1 MRLNLAPIVPLFHM
15 LMGDDFRENKNYPA
29 AVILVPNKELCLQMH
44 RMAMEVY
51 SAIDPEVRNVGVGVE
66 TSVTG
71 YWPFEDDSCPHI
83 LICTPAFVGKFLRG
97 PHVLDEDLFRSIR
110 HCVMD
115 EADMLL
121 EGSYLKDIEK
131 IVDAFKVTRRRMIQM
146 GEIQVHT
153 STVQY
158 ILSAAT
164 LPSVG
169 MRSIEKYIEER
180 FPRAKWISNAHLH
193 KHHPRILQSFHYL
206 PHSSHLP
213 GEEFLTDQRLNI
225 IIHALFN
232 REIPS
237 NSSIAVDFL
246 EKLPRDEDGL
256 VQPDDSTMIFVNTAE
271 VATELAEALR
281 RHRIRC
287 SEYHKLQPLIEKQQE
302 LLKFRENE
310 VKVLVCTDHAA
321 RGLDIPNVRHVI
333 QAEFAENVVQ
343 HLHRIGRA
351 SRAGALGRTTS
362 IVGNIDIS

>member
-1 MRLNLAPIVPLFHM
+1 M
-15 LMGDDFRENKNYPA
+15 LMEDEFRENKNYPA
-29 AVILVPNKELCLQMH
+29 AVIVVPNKELCLQMH
-44 RMAMEVY
+44 RMALEVFD
-51 SAIDPEVRNVGVGVE
+51 AIDPEVRSVGVGVE

-71 YWPFEDDSCPHI
+71 YWPFQDEDCPHI
-83 LICTPAFVGKFLRG
+83 LICTPAYIGKFLRG
-97 PHVLDEDLFRSIR
+97 PHILDEDLFRSIR
-110 HCVMD
+110 HFVMD

-131 IVDAFKVTRRRMIQM
+131 IVDAFKVTRRKMIQM

-164 LPSVG
+164 VPSVG

-180 FPRAKWISNAHLH
+180 FPRAKWISNMHLH
-193 KHHPRILQSFHYL
+193 KHHPRIVQSFHYL
-206 PHSSHLP
+206 PHTTHLP
-213 GEEFLTDQRLNI
+213 GEEFLTEERLNI
-225 IIHALFN
+225 IVNALFH

-237 NSSIAVDFL
+237 DLNVSLDFL
-246 EKLPRDEDGL
+246 KELQRDEDGMI
-256 VQPDDSTMIFVNTAE
+256 QPNESTMIFVNTAE
-271 VATELAEALR
+271 VAAELAEALR
-281 RHRIRC
+281 RHGIRC
-287 SEYHKLQPLIEKQQE
+287 SEYHKLQPLNDKQKE
-302 LLKFRENE
+302 LQRFREDE

-351 SRAGALGRTTS
+351 SRAGALGRTTN
-362 IVGNIDIS
+362 IVGNMGIVDFSMSSYRI